1 MKLRFNKKLALITST
16 MLVLLGVAG
25 SLPTIYFHFMSHGSV
40 EAHGLPVSKPAN
52 NAPVKVSG
60 HPKQIS
66 IPSLN
71 IKLPVIDGTYNT
83 SSRQWTLTL
92 DKAQFATVSP
102 KPNNISGSTF
112 IYGHYR
118 REVFASL
125 HNIKPGSK
133 AVITTDNGYKFIYKF
148 EQTYATSPDDM
159 SVFDYEG
166 APILT
171 VQTCSGTW
179 FQNRQMYL
187 FEFVKYEKIKTA
199 E

>member
-1 MKLRFNKKLALITST
+1 MKLRFDKKLALIAST
-16 MLVLLGVAG
+16 VLVVLGVAG
-25 SLPTIYFHFMSHGSV
+25 SLPTLYFHFMNNGSV
-40 EAHGLPVSKPAN
+40 TAHGLPESKPAN
-52 NAPVKVSG
+52 SSKIKAIG

-71 IKLPVIDGTYNT
+71 IELPVIDGFYN
-83 SSRQWTLTL
+83 SANRQWTLTL
-92 DKAQFATVSP
+92 NKAQFATVTP
-102 KPNNISGSTF
+102 EPNNISGNTF

-118 REVFASL
+118 REVFAYL

-133 AVITTDNGYKFIYKF
+133 AIITTDNGYKFIYKF
-148 EQTYATSPDDM
+148 EQTYATSPDDT
-159 SVFDYEG
+159 SVFDYDG